1 MLVLANS
8 NHALPESP
16 LNMNLK
22 QSSAALIAGALLLPL
37 VVMAQNIATVN
48 GKPVP
53 RARVDALLKQAAR
66 GQQVTPE
73 LEQQAKDQVVMREI
87 FTQEAE
93 KEGIQNSKEYQDQL
107 ALVRQSVL
115 LSLLFQKYG
124 QTVQISDTET
134 KAAYDKIKAE
144 QGGQEFH
151 ARHILVDNEDE
162 AKKLIAQINAG
173 AKFDDV
179 AKKSSKDTG
188 SAENGG
194 DLDWAKP
201 SNYVPE
207 FSAALQKLKPGE
219 MTSAPVKT
227 QFGYHIIKL
236 EDVRQAQFPA
246 YDEVKEKIKDQL
258 RAEKVRDFQEK
269 LRKAAKTD
277 YKFADQLPPPPQPA
291 AQAAPAA
298 APAASK

>member
-1 MLVLANS
+1 MRLKSSPALVV
-8 NHALPESP
+8 
-16 LNMNLK
+16 
-22 QSSAALIAGALLLPL
+22 GALALPL
-37 VVMAQNIATVN
+37 VVLAQNIATVN

-53 RARVDALLKQAAR
+53 QTRVDALIKQAAK
-66 GQQVTPE
+66 GQKVTPD

-87 FTQEAE
+87 FSQEAE
-93 KEGIQNSKEYQDQL
+93 KEGIQNSKDFQDQL

-115 LSLLFQKYG
+115 ISMLFQKYG
-124 QTVQISDTET
+124 AGVAVSDTEA
-134 KAAYDKIKAE
+134 KAEYDKIKAE
-144 QGGQEFH
+144 QGGQEYH

-173 AKFDDV
+173 AKFDDL

-219 MTSAPVKT
+219 MTQTPVKT

-246 YDEVKEKIKDQL
+246 FDEVKDKIKDNI
-258 RAEKVRDFQEK
+258 RAEKVREFQEK
-269 LRKAAKTD
+269 LRKSAKTD
-277 YKFADQLPPPPQPA
+277 YKFADQRPA
-291 AQAAPAA
+291 PAAPATA
-298 APAASK
+298 AAPAPAPAASK